1 MTFLHTASHGHANL
15 GGLLLHALTEG
26 LRDGLLS
33 LPILFA
39 AYLLMEL
46 LERSRKFNERI
57 LNA

>member
-1 MTFLHTASHGHANL
+1 MTFLHTAAHGHTNL

-46 LERSRKFNERI
+46 L
-57 LNA
+57 